1 MKFGVHLALWAR
13 QWDDD
18 VIPYA
23 ERAADLGFDGVELS
37 LLGMTSDRMLQTMKS
52 NNVSEGKMQQLS

>member
-37 LLGMTSDRMLQTMKS
+37 LLGMTSDRIRSIRQA
-52 NNVSEGKMQQLS
+52 VARR